1 MKRLF
6 PLLIVL
12 TILSGCSTL
21 HKQKEPGLDEIRT
34 ALREVVQTASE
45 RIEANMH
52 SQMTLST
59 LIPPSSSPLL
69 DQKQIPRMEEHLG
82 LWSKQVITA
91 FRGAT
96 IAMPDLLRTYIEK
109 LAIEDPRSVMQE
121 SDSSATA
128 LLLAT
133 YQEDIEGEARVML
146 EEYLLPSQETWKML
160 TDRYGIWSRSKTLLG
175 EEALPTLGPDP
186 SDHLI
191 QIFLSAYLDQLTDEE
206 LYLRTTPVFQ
216 GTGSF
221 YEILNKK
228 VQR

>member
-12 TILSGCSTL
+12 VILSSCSSVP
-21 HKQKEPGLDEIRT
+21 KQKEGDFEEIRT

-45 RIEANMH
+45 RIEATMH

-59 LIPPSSSPLL
+59 LIPPSSSALT
-69 DQKQIPRMEEHLG
+69 DQKQIPRLQEHLS
-82 LWSKQVITA
+82 LWEKQVIA
-91 FRGAT
+91 GFRGAT
-96 IAMPDLLRTYIEK
+96 IAMPGLLKPYIEK
-109 LAIEDPRSVMQE
+109 MEIEDPLSVMQA
-121 SDSSATA
+121 SDNSST
-128 LLLAT
+128 LLLLDT
-133 YQEDIEGEARVML
+133 YQKDIEGEVRSML
-146 EEYLLPSQETWKML
+146 AEYLALSTETWEML
-160 TDRYGIWSRSKTLLG
+160 TDRYAIWSRAKVLLG

-186 SDHLI
+186 ADHLFVT
-191 QIFLSAYLDQLTDEE
+191 FLSAYLGQLSDEE

-228 VQR
+228 VQQ

>member
-12 TILSGCSTL
+12 ILLSGCSTL
-21 HKQKEPGLDEIRT
+21 PKQKEEGLFEIRT

-52 SQMTLST
+52 SKMSVIT
-59 LIPPSSSPLL
+59 LIQPSSSSLL
-69 DQKQIPRMEEHLG
+69 DQNQIPRLEEHLE
-82 LWSKQVITA
+82 LWSKQVLTA
-91 FRGAT
+91 FRVAT
-96 IAMPDLLRTYIEK
+96 IAMPGLLSTYIEK
-109 LAIEDPRSVMQE
+109 LEIEDPRAVMQE

-128 LLLAT
+128 LLLAA
-133 YQEDIEGEARVML
+133 YQKDIEREVRLLL
-146 EEYLLPSQETWKML
+146 EEDLLASKETWEML
-160 TDRYGIWSRSKTLLG
+160 TDRYAIWSRSKALLG
-175 EEALPTLGPDP
+175 EENLPMLGGDP
-186 SDHLI
+186 TDHLF
-191 QIFLSAYLDQLTDEE
+191 QIFLTAYLEQLANEE

>member
-6 PLLIVL
+6 SLLIVL
-12 TILSGCSTL
+12 IVLSGCSTL
-21 HKQKEPGLDEIRT
+21 PNQSEESLDEIRT

-59 LIPPSSSPLL
+59 LIPPSSYSLL
-69 DQKQIPRMEEHLG
+69 EQKQIPRLEEHLS
-82 LWSKQVITA
+82 LWSKQVIAA

-96 IAMPDLLRTYIEK
+96 IAMPALLKPYIGRLE
-109 LAIEDPRSVMQE
+109 IEDPRSVMQE
-121 SDSSATA
+121 SDSSSTA

-133 YQEDIEGEARVML
+133 YREDMESDVRFML
-146 EEYLLPSQETWKML
+146 EQYLAASSETWQML
-160 TDRYGIWSRSKTLLG
+160 TDRYAIWSRSKGLLG
-175 EEALPTLGPDP
+175 EGSLPELGGDP
-186 SDHLI
+186 TDHLYRT
-191 QIFLSAYLDQLTDEE
+191 FLSAYLEQLTNEE

-228 VQR
+228 VQQ